1 MLKFLKQKNK
11 HKVTLVDPNIKDF
24 ETNISSKIGLNVLIM
39 NKKNNKGK
47 IIFEYKDIDQLNKII
62 QIFKDHY

>member
-1 MLKFLKQKNK
+1 
-11 HKVTLVDPNIKDF
+11 
-24 ETNISSKIGLNVLIM
+24 M